1 MQKRIAEPICR
12 AVTLR
17 EKDVKVMEE
26 ENWESCEDA
35 EEWKRMEEMGK

>member
-1 MQKRIAEPICR
+1 MQKQIAEPICR
-12 AVTLR
+12 AVPLR
-17 EKDVKVMEE
+17 EKDVKVMAE